1 VTSTVNR
8 LGSVLA
14 EVIVEVPK
22 DEVSA
27 ALERA
32 YSQLAKH
39 AVVRGFRKG
48 KVPRAMLVRLYGP
61 AVLAEVRGDLMAS
74 HLVKALEENGL
85 EPVASPS
92 VDAAELVAD
101 APYSFKARVELR
113 PRLEQIAWD
122 DIEVGRHRVVVDAK
136 DVDQEIERLR
146 SAAAEV
152 FEIEEPRPAAVGDQ
166 VRIEMKRWMDGE
178 WKDAPWPAQ
187 DVVPGEGRMIKAI
200 EDAVVG
206 LSVGEEKVVDMG
218 SPADLD
224 KDRVR
229 YMVRV
234 AAVKGR
240 RLPTVDD
247 ELAKDVSDF
256 GTLAELRADIEKRI
270 LEVLRRREEERFKG
284 ELMAALLAKNPME
297 LPAGLVERQSNAMQ
311 MRLQGA
317 LASMGGDG
325 PDEAAQKGFVERADK
340 TAREMMHHHFF
351 VAEVARHA
359 GLEVGDADV
368 EAELV
373 RLSEERSQPLPKIR
387 AEFKEEGRLDELRFS
402 LLENKVFDFGA
413 SKVKIV
419 EKDPPGPIEGEGK

>member
-1 VTSTVNR
+1 MTSTVNR

-14 EVIVEVPK
+14 EVSVEVSK
-22 DEVSA
+22 DEVKGA
-27 ALERA
+27 VERA
-32 YSQLAKH
+32 YSQLARH

-48 KVPRAMLVRLYGP
+48 KVPRAILVRLYGP
-61 AVLAEVRGDLMAS
+61 AVLAEVRGDLTAS
-74 HLVKALEENGL
+74 HLVKALEEHGL

-92 VDAAELVAD
+92 VDAADLVAD
-101 APYSFKARVELR
+101 APYVFKARVELR

-122 DIEVGRHRVVVDAK
+122 DVEVARHRVAVDPK
-136 DVDQEIERLR
+136 DVDQETERLR

-152 FEIEEPRPAAVGDQ
+152 FELESPRPAAVGDQ

-187 DVVPGEGRMIKAI
+187 EIVPGEGRMIKAI

-218 SPADLD
+218 SSTELD

-234 AAVKGR
+234 TGVKGR
-240 RLPTVDD
+240 RLPPLDD
-247 ELAKDVSDF
+247 ELAKDVSEF
-256 GTLAELRADIEKRI
+256 GTLSELRADIERHI
-270 LEVLRRREEERFKG
+270 LDVVKKREEERFRG
-284 ELMAALLAKNPME
+284 ELMAALLAKNPMD
-297 LPAGLVERQSNAMQ
+297 LPQGLVERQSTAMQ

-317 LASMGGDG
+317 LAAMGGDG
-325 PDEAAQKGFVERADK
+325 PDETAQKGFAERADK

-359 GLEVGDADV
+359 GLEVKDAEVD
-368 EAELV
+368 AELV
-373 RLSEERSQPLPKIR
+373 RMAEERSQPLPKIR

-402 LLENKVFDFGA
+402 LLEGKVFDFAA

-419 EKDPPGPIEGEGK
+419 GKDPPGPSEGEGK